1 MSLNQGQALWMK
13 PQAGRIILGNAHTAS
28 FSMNLMNS
36 YQSRMVRGSP
46 TDGDGRWSF
55 SSSAVTRSP
64 SRLSLAH
71 HIGARSL
78 IVHDILDP
86 LSQSS
91 PRPTLTDHPFPNGL
105 QFTRAEHQPHSDSD
119 LPD

>member
-1 MSLNQGQALWMK
+1 MK

-36 YQSRMVRGSP
+36 YQSRIVRGSP

-55 SSSAVTRSP
+55 SSRAVTRSL
-64 SRLSLAH
+64 SLLSLAH

-78 IVHDILDP
+78 IIHDIPDP

-91 PRPTLTDHPFPNGL
+91 PRPTLRTTRSPTGYFATVA
-105 QFTRAEHQPHSDSD
+105 FTAEAFRHISAMSF
-119 LPD
+119 LTF